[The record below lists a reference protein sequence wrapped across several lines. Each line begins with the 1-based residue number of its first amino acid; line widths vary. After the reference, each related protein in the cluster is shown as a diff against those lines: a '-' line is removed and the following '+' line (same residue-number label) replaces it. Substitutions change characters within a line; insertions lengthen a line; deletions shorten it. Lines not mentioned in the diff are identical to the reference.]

1 MRRKLTYLYKKNLI
15 MKKLIL
21 AALILLPLF
30 LQAQNKWEINL
41 SGYQN
46 YLINPVLRNKNEGV
60 LGFMLGG
67 HYHMQLKEKLFF
79 VTGLEYLQFG
89 SHIKGDF
96 TQWPSENVNG
106 QYVRDPLLDDEFKD
120 QRYFFQIPFELR
132 VQFPPKKVA
141 PFIQGG
147 MIQSFLLGYRNSSK
161 IGGNTTKSS
170 KLTPFD
176 QNAVGARLS
185 AGFGVPLSNN
195 TSLTIA
201 AFAYT
206 GIQYFNAQYKYH
218 AFGLN
223 LGYLFGQ

>member
-1 MRRKLTYLYKKNLI
+1 

-21 AALILLPLF
+21 AVLILLPLF

-41 SGYQN
+41 AGYQN
-46 YLINPVLRNKNEGV
+46 YRISPILQNKNNGV
-60 LGFMLGG
+60 LGMMLGG
-67 HYHMQLKEKLFF
+67 HYHLHISRKMFF
-79 VTGLEYLQFG
+79 VTGLECLQFG
-89 SHIKGDF
+89 SHRKGDY

-132 VQFPPKKVA
+132 VQFSQKKVA

-147 MIQSFLLGYRNSSK
+147 MIQSFLIGYRTKSK
-161 IGGNTTKSS
+161 ILGIESKTS

-176 QNAVGARLS
+176 QNAFGARLS
-185 AGFGVPLSNN
+185 AGFGVPLSNS

-201 AFAYT
+201 AFAYS
-206 GIQYFNAQYKYH
+206 GIQSFNNQYKYH
-218 AFGLN
+218 AFGIN
-223 LGYLFGQ
+223 LGYLFGRS

>member
-1 MRRKLTYLYKKNLI
+1 
-15 MKKLIL
+15 
-21 AALILLPLF
+21 
-30 LQAQNKWEINL
+30 
-41 SGYQN
+41 
-46 YLINPVLRNKNEGV
+46 
-60 LGFMLGG
+60 
-67 HYHMQLKEKLFF
+67 
-79 VTGLEYLQFG
+79 
-89 SHIKGDF
+89 
-96 TQWPSENVNG
+96 
-106 QYVRDPLLDDEFKD
+106 VRDPLLDDEFKD